1 MEKTKISEKRHVFYS
16 PNKIVFGPGS
26 INGLPQE
33 IQTLGKKALI
43 VTDSFI
49 AKTETIK
56 EIRKMMEDGEIEVG
70 LYDGVLPEPPLES
83 VDNGVEVAVDGGYD
97 VIVGVGGG
105 SSLDVAKGIAIV
117 ATNGGKVIDY
127 VGMEQV
133 PKAGLPKILIPTTA
147 GTGSE
152 VTRVF
157 VVTDNSENT
166 KKVVYSL
173 YCIADV
179 ALVDPLLSIGLPA
192 AVTADT
198 GMDALVH
205 AIETYVAVSATEF
218 SDPLAEKAI
227 RLIAKYLPIAVVK
240 GDNAEARYYMALA
253 ATLAGLAFASG
264 GLGAVHALS
273 YPLGT
278 EFHMSHGRSNAIML
292 PYVMEYNLPGN
303 FKKYANISELM
314 GEMTEDL
321 SDADAALKAVE
332 AVKGLLTNVGIPQ
345 SLRDYGIKNGDLP
358 KLVEG
363 GMNQARLFVPNPRN
377 LTKEDVEKIF
387 AMAF

>member
-1 MEKTKISEKRHVFYS
+1 M
-16 PNKIVFGPGS
+16 
-26 INGLPQE
+26 
-33 IQTLGKKALI
+33 
-43 VTDSFI
+43 
-49 AKTETIK
+49 
-56 EIRKMMEDGEIEVG
+56 
-70 LYDGVLPEPPLES
+70 GVLPEPPLES

>member
-1 MEKTKISEKRHVFYS
+1 MVNMKFKQKTDIFYS
-16 PNKIVFGPGS
+16 PTKIIFGSGS
-26 INGLPQE
+26 INDLPQE
-33 IQTLGKKALI
+33 IESLGKKALI

-56 EIRKMMEDGEIEVG
+56 KIMKIMEAGGIEVG
-70 LYDGVLPEPPLES
+70 LYEGVLPEPPLES
-83 VDNGVEVAVDGGYD
+83 VDNGVKVAVDGGYD

-105 SSLDVAKGIAIV
+105 SSLDVAKGISIV
-117 ATNGGKVIDY
+117 TTNGGKVIDY
-127 VGMEQV
+127 VGMDQV

-157 VVTDNSENT
+157 VVTDNSDNT

-179 ALVDPLLSIGLPA
+179 ALVDPLLSIGMPA
-192 AVTADT
+192 AVAADT

-227 RLIAKYLPIAVVK
+227 SLIAKYLPIAVVK

-303 FKKYANISELM
+303 FEKYANISELM

-321 SDADAALKAVE
+321 SDADAAFKAVE
-332 AVKGLLTNVGIPQ
+332 AVKGLLTNVEIPQ
-345 SLRDYGIKNGDLP
+345 SLRDYGIKKEDLP

-377 LTKEDVEKIF
+377 LTKEDVKKIF

>member
-1 MEKTKISEKRHVFYS
+1 METKKISEKRHVFYS

-26 INGLPQE
+26 INDLPQE
-33 IQTLGKKALI
+33 IQSLGKKALI
-43 VTDSFI
+43 VTDNFI

-56 EIRKMMEDGEIEVG
+56 EIIKMMEAGGIEVG

-127 VGMEQV
+127 VGMVQV

-157 VVTDNSENT
+157 VVTDNSDNT

-179 ALVDPLLSIGLPA
+179 ALVDPLLSIGMPA

-227 RLIAKYLPIAVVK
+227 SLIAKYLPIAVVK

-303 FKKYANISELM
+303 FERYANISELM
-314 GEMTEDL
+314 GEMAEDL
-321 SDADAALKAVE
+321 SDADAAFKAVE
-332 AVKGLLTNVGIPQ
+332 AVKGLLTNVGIPL
-345 SLRDYGIKNGDLP
+345 SLRDYGIKKEDLP

-377 LTKEDVEKIF
+377 LIKEDVEKIF

>member
-1 MEKTKISEKRHVFYS
+1 MATMKFRQKTDIFYS
-16 PNKIVFGPGS
+16 PTKIIFGNGS
-26 INGLPQE
+26 VNDLPQE
-33 IQTLGKKALI
+33 IQSLGKRALV
-43 VTDSFI
+43 VTDNFI

-56 EIRKMMEDGEIEVG
+56 EIMKMMEAGGIEVG

-83 VDNGVEVAVDGGYD
+83 VDKGVEVAVDGKYD

-105 SSLDVAKGIAIV
+105 SSMDVAKGISIV
-117 ATNGGKVIDY
+117 AINGGKVIDY
-127 VGMEQV
+127 VGMDQV

-157 VVTDNSENT
+157 VVTDNSDNT

-173 YCIADV
+173 YNIADV
-179 ALVDPLLSIGLPA
+179 ALVDPLLSIGMPA

-240 GDNAEARYYMALA
+240 GDNIEARYYMALA
-253 ATLAGLAFASG
+253 ATTAGLAFASG

-278 EFHMSHGRSNAIML
+278 EFHMSHGKSNAIML
-292 PYVMEYNLPGN
+292 PYIMEYNLPGN
-303 FKKYANISELM
+303 FEKYANISELM
-314 GEMTEDL
+314 GKMTEDL
-321 SDADAALKAVE
+321 SEADAAFKAVD
-332 AVKGLLTNVGIPQ
+332 AVKGLLTNIGTPQ
-345 SLRDYGIKNGDLP
+345 NLRDYGIKKEDLP

-363 GMNQARLFVPNPRN
+363 GMKQARLFVPNPRN

-387 AMAF
+387 EMAF

>member
-1 MEKTKISEKRHVFYS
+1 MATMDLGHKTDIFYS
-16 PNKIVFGPGS
+16 PTKIIFGNGS
-26 INGLPQE
+26 ISDLPQE
-33 IQTLGKKALI
+33 IKSLGKKALI
-43 VTDSFI
+43 VTDSLI
-49 AKTETIK
+49 AKTEIIK
-56 EIRKMMEDGEIEVG
+56 EIMKMVQVAGVEAG

-83 VDNGVEVAVDGGYD
+83 VDNGVEVAVEGGYD

-127 VGMEQV
+127 VGMDQV
-133 PKAGLPKILIPTTA
+133 PKAGLHKILIPTTA

-157 VVTDNSENT
+157 VVTDNSDNT

-179 ALVDPLLSIGLPA
+179 ALVDPLLSIGMPA
-192 AVTADT
+192 SVTGDT

-205 AIETYVAVSATEF
+205 AVETYVAVSATEF

-227 RLIAKYLPIAVVK
+227 SLIAKYLPIAVVK

-303 FKKYANISELM
+303 FERYADIAELM

-321 SDADAALKAVE
+321 SYADAAFKAVE
-332 AVKGLLTNVGIPQ
+332 AVKGLLTNVGIPR
-345 SLRDYGIKNGDLP
+345 SLRDYGIKKEDLP

>member
-1 MEKTKISEKRHVFYS
+1 MATMDLGHKTDIFYS
-16 PNKIVFGPGS
+16 PKKIIFGNGS
-26 INGLPQE
+26 ISDLPQE
-33 IQTLGKKALI
+33 IKSLGKKALI
-43 VTDSFI
+43 VTDNLI
-49 AKTETIK
+49 AKTEIIK
-56 EIRKMMEDGEIEVG
+56 KIMKMLQGAGVEAG

-83 VDNGVEVAVDGGYD
+83 VDKGVEVAVEGGYD

-105 SSLDVAKGIAIV
+105 SSLDVAKGVAIV
-117 ATNGGKVIDY
+117 AKNGGKVINY
-127 VGMEQV
+127 VGMDQV
-133 PKAGLPKILIPTTA
+133 PNAGLAKILIPTTA

-157 VVTDNSENT
+157 VVTDKSDNT

-179 ALVDPLLSIGLPA
+179 ALVDPLLTMGMPA
-192 AVTADT
+192 SVTGDT

-205 AIETYVAVSATEF
+205 AVETYVAVSATEF

-292 PYVMEYNLPGN
+292 PYVMAYNLPGN
-303 FKKYANISELM
+303 FERYANISELM
-314 GEMTEDL
+314 GEMAEDL

-345 SLRDYGIKNGDLP
+345 NLRDYGIKKEDLP

>member
-1 MEKTKISEKRHVFYS
+1 MATMDLGHKTDIFYS
-16 PNKIVFGPGS
+16 PTKIKFGNGS
-26 INGLPQE
+26 ISDLPQE
-33 IQTLGKKALI
+33 IKSLGKKALI
-43 VTDSFI
+43 VTDSHI
-49 AKTETIK
+49 AKTEIIK
-56 EIRKMMEDGEIEVG
+56 EITKMVQVAGVEAG

-83 VDNGVEVAVDGGYD
+83 VDNGVEVAVEGGYD

-127 VGMEQV
+127 VGMDQV

-157 VVTDNSENT
+157 VVTDKSDNT

-179 ALVDPLLSIGLPA
+179 ALVDPLLTMGMPA
-192 AVTADT
+192 SVTGDT

-205 AIETYVAVSATEF
+205 AVETYVAVSATEF

-227 RLIAKYLPIAVVK
+227 SLIAKYLPIAVVK

-303 FKKYANISELM
+303 FERYADIAELM

-321 SDADAALKAVE
+321 SYADAAFKAVE
-332 AVKGLLTNVGIPQ
+332 AVKGLLTNVGIPR
-345 SLRDYGIKNGDLP
+345 SLRDYGIKKEDLP

>member
-1 MEKTKISEKRHVFYS
+1 MATKDLGHKTDIFYS
-16 PNKIVFGPGS
+16 PTKIIFGSGS
-26 INGLPQE
+26 VRDLPQE
-33 IQTLGKKALI
+33 IKSLGKKALI

-49 AKTETIK
+49 AKTKIIK
-56 EIRKMMEDGEIEVG
+56 EIMKTIQGAGVETG

-83 VDNGVEVAVDGGYD
+83 VDNGVEVAVEGGYD

-127 VGMEQV
+127 VGMDQV

-179 ALVDPLLSIGLPA
+179 ALIDPLLSIGMPA

-227 RLIAKYLPIAVVK
+227 SLIAKYLPIAAVK
-240 GDNAEARYYMALA
+240 SDNAEARYYMSLA

-303 FKKYANISELM
+303 FERYAGIAELM
-314 GEMTEDL
+314 GEMAEDL
-321 SDADAALKAVE
+321 SDADAAFKAVE
-332 AVKGLLTNVGIPQ
+332 AIKGLLTNVGVPQ
-345 SLRDYGIKNGDLP
+345 NLRDYGIKEEDLP

>member
-1 MEKTKISEKRHVFYS
+1 MVNMKFKQKTDIFYS
-16 PNKIVFGPGS
+16 PTKIIFGSGS
-26 INGLPQE
+26 INDLPQE
-33 IQTLGKKALI
+33 IESLGKKALI

-56 EIRKMMEDGEIEVG
+56 KIMKIMEAGGIEVG
-70 LYDGVLPEPPLES
+70 LYEGVLPEPPLES
-83 VDNGVEVAVDGGYD
+83 VDNGVKVAVDGGYD

-105 SSLDVAKGIAIV
+105 SSLDVAKGISIV
-117 ATNGGKVIDY
+117 TTNGGKVIDY
-127 VGMEQV
+127 VGMDQV

-179 ALVDPLLSIGLPA
+179 ALVDPLLSIGMPA
-192 AVTADT
+192 AVAADT

-227 RLIAKYLPIAVVK
+227 SLIAKYLPIAVVK

-303 FKKYANISELM
+303 FEKYANISELM

-321 SDADAALKAVE
+321 SDADAAFKAVE
-332 AVKGLLTNVGIPQ
+332 AVKGLLTNVEIPQ
-345 SLRDYGIKNGDLP
+345 SLRDYGIKKEDLP

>member
-1 MEKTKISEKRHVFYS
+1 MATKDLGHKTDIFYS
-16 PNKIVFGPGS
+16 PTKIIFGSGS
-26 INGLPQE
+26 VRDLPQE
-33 IQTLGKKALI
+33 IKSLGKKALI

-49 AKTETIK
+49 AKTKIIK
-56 EIRKMMEDGEIEVG
+56 EIMKTIQGAGVETG

-83 VDNGVEVAVDGGYD
+83 VDNGVEVAVEGGYD

-127 VGMEQV
+127 VG
-133 PKAGLPKILIPTTA
+133 I
-147 GTGSE
+147 
-152 VTRVF
+152 
-157 VVTDNSENT
+157 
-166 KKVVYSL
+166 
-173 YCIADV
+173 
-179 ALVDPLLSIGLPA
+179 
-192 AVTADT
+192 VTADT

-227 RLIAKYLPIAVVK
+227 SLIAKYLPIAAVK
-240 GDNAEARYYMALA
+240 SDNAEARYYMSLA

-303 FKKYANISELM
+303 FERYAGIAELM
-314 GEMTEDL
+314 GEMAEDL
-321 SDADAALKAVE
+321 SDADAAFKAVE
-332 AVKGLLTNVGIPQ
+332 AIKGLLTNVGVPQ
-345 SLRDYGIKNGDLP
+345 NLRDYGIKEEDLP